1 MKNIK
6 QNIIALVYDFDGT
19 LTPKTMQEY
28 TLLPNLGVKDS
39 RKFWNEISRECVE
52 LQAEN
57 TLMWMKKIIDMAKNK
72 ETPISRQYFKNTG
85 KDIPFFNGIPEYFKK
100 INKYVENK
108 VKGRMKIRHYIISSG
123 LKEILDGVS
132 ISKEFFNIFG
142 SEYTYDEY
150 GRPTFPKVIITD
162 TVKTQYL
169 FRINKGKEKIGESIN
184 EHMPEEDRPIPFKN
198 MVYIGDGLSDVP
210 AMNVTIKNG
219 GHAIAIY
226 KPRDKRGFNT
236 CKNLV
241 KAGRVDFIASADY
254 GEGSDLSNSIKIILD
269 TIVQQ
274 YDFDQFIEK
283 QNIKIML

>member
-1 MKNIK
+1 MNKIK

-28 TLLPNLGVKDS
+28 TLLPNLGVKNS
-39 RKFWNEISRECVE
+39 RKFWDEISRDCFD

-57 TLMWMKKIIDMAKNK
+57 TLVWMKKIIDMAKDN
-72 ETPISRQYFKNTG
+72 ETPISSEYFKNIG
-85 KDIPFFNGIPEYFKK
+85 KDIPYFNGIPEYFKK
-100 INKYVENK
+100 INKYVADK
-108 VKGRMKIRHYIISSG
+108 VKGKMEIRHYVISSG

-132 ISKEFFNIFG
+132 ISKEFHNIFG

-169 FRINKGKEKIGESIN
+169 FRINKGREKIGESIN
-184 EHMPEEDRPIPFKN
+184 EHMPEQERPIPFKN
-198 MVYIGDGLSDVP
+198 MVYVGDGLSDVP
-210 AMNVTIKNG
+210 AMNVTTKNG

-226 KPRDKRGFNT
+226 KPRDKRGLNT

-241 KAGRVDFIASADY
+241 KAGRVDFMAPADY
-254 GEGSDLSNSIKIILD
+254 REGSDLFNSIKVILD
-269 TIVQQ
+269 TIIQQ
-274 YDFDQFIEK
+274 YNHDQFVEK
-283 QNIKIML
+283 QNRKIGF